1 MPSDTENVLAST
13 DQFMPLKKHDRSD
26 SQLSLIDTVSTA
38 STLDGAPISRPKIG
52 RLVEN
57 VLGKGNREQAEAHW
71 GKVLAEADALCEAEF
86 EDSIW
91 TKLSKRGGRRLM
103 LLVSPDEAECYGF
116 LVYKWMQQERSLIVI
131 KVAVADQL
139 RGLGLGE
146 RMLRHAIGMATSNTA
161 IDTVGLSANAAVHN
175 YYRRFGFKSTEY
187 KTPAER
193 ERERLGITDPEQEP
207 RDSYMELRVRNFRSR
222 TTS

>member
-1 MPSDTENVLAST
+1 MGNAHV
-13 DQFMPLKKHDRSD
+13 H
-26 SQLSLIDTVSTA
+26 
-38 STLDGAPISRPKIG
+38 RPKIG

-57 VLGKGNREQAEAHW
+57 VLGKGTREQAEARW
-71 GKVLAEADALCEAEF
+71 GKVLAEADAICEAAF

-103 LLVSPDEAECYGF
+103 LLVSPDEGECYGF

-139 RGLGLGE
+139 RNIGLGE

-161 IDTVGLSANAAVHN
+161 IDTVGLSAIAGVHN

-193 ERERLGITDPEQEP
+193 ERERLGIAEPEQEP

>member
-1 MPSDTENVLAST
+1 MPSDTENALSST
-13 DQFMPLKKHDRSD
+13 DQLMPMKKLERSE
-26 SQLSLIDTVSTA
+26 SQLSLSDTVSTA
-38 STLDGAPISRPKIG
+38 DTLTGVHTARPKVG
-52 RLVEN
+52 RLIEN
-57 VLGKGNREQAEAHW
+57 VLGKGTREQAEAHW
-71 GKVLAEADALCEAEF
+71 GKVLADADALCEAEF

-116 LVYKWMQQERSLIVI
+116 LVYKWMQQERSLIVV
-131 KVAVADQL
+131 KVAVVEEL

-161 IDTVGLSANAAVHN
+161 FDTVGLSANAAVHN

-193 ERERLGITDPEQEP
+193 ERERLGIADPEQEP
-207 RDSYMELRVRNFRSR
+207 RDSYMELRVRNFRCR